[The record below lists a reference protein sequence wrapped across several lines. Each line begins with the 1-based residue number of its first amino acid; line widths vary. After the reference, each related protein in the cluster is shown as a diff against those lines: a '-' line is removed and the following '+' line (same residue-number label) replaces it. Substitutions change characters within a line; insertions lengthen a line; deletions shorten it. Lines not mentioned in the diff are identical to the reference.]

1 MDAMEKGHANVAKK
15 LILAGVNV
23 TMQTVGGNTALH
35 IAAFCNNIQCGILL
49 AEEGA
54 SVRTKNNLAQTP
66 LDLAKSEFKEA
77 TKKTLSFTTRKA
89 LCIIGNA
96 EGGKK
101 LTRCM
106 EATRDLKELP
116 LEFVG
121 SNFLNCRQPQSTGID
136 HISKFIQ
143 AIPIPEFRATHTRY
157 SFAWVLSQICRSS
170 MAQAVQ
176 LKEFSI
182 LYMHDELL

>member
-1 MDAMEKGHANVAKK
+1 MLRCQLLEVTQLFTLLPSVTTSNVGFSW
-15 LILAGVNV
+15 LR
-23 TMQTVGGNTALH
+23 
-35 IAAFCNNIQCGILL
+35 
-49 AEEGA
+49 EEPVWGPEQL
-54 SVRTKNNLAQTP
+54 SSDP

-77 TKKTLSFTTRKA
+77 TKKALSFTTRKA

-143 AIPIPEFRATHTRY
+143 AIPIPEFRPLTHVTVLPGSY
-157 SFAWVLSQICRSS
+157 IPDLQVIHGSSSAAEGVLHPLHAWWTIVIVIYMLCAVLH
-170 MAQAVQ
+170 M
-176 LKEFSI
+176 
-182 LYMHDELL
+182 